1 MNRKIR
7 KLDFDEIQAMQSS
20 VEEVNR
26 SARLPVVVVL
36 ENVRSLY
43 NVGSMFRTA
52 DGAGI
57 DKLYLTGYTG
67 YPPRKEIDKTALGS
81 TKSVTWEHNT
91 DTFAVL
97 QNLKEQGYHLVVV
110 EHTDASVPYTEA
122 EYIFPVCIVLGNEVD
137 GVTREVVEMCDMAID
152 IPMRGIKQSLNVAV
166 ACGVVLYYV
175 TALCAGE
182 Q

>member
-7 KLDFDEIQAMQSS
+7 KLDFDEIQAMQLS
-20 VEEVNR
+20 VAEENR
-26 SARLPVVVVL
+26 SARFPVVVVL

-57 DKLYLTGYTG
+57 DKRYLTGYTG

-81 TKSVTWEHNT
+81 TESVTWEHNT
-91 DTFAVL
+91 DTLAVL
-97 QNLKEQGYHLVVV
+97 QNLKEQGYQLVVV
-110 EHTDASVPYTEA
+110 EHTDSSIPYTEA
-122 EYIFPVCIVLGNEVD
+122 GYQFPVCIVLGNEVD
-137 GVTREVVEMCDMAID
+137 GVTREVVEMCDMAIN

-166 ACGVVLYYV
+166 ACGIVLYHV
-175 TALCAGE
+175 TALCAGDG
-182 Q
+182 